1 MAKTNANEYLGTNL
15 EYFRRKRGYTQVELA
30 ELANVSSTFLSRVER
45 GEKSVSTDVLAR
57 LKTALDVTYDELLCE
72 RTVDTACQGVCA
84 ALGDCPE
91 EFVDALERFVRDTRK
106 LM

>member
-1 MAKTNANEYLGTNL
+1 MAKTNPYLGENL

-30 ELANVSSTFLSRVER
+30 ELADVSSTFLSRVER
-45 GEKSVSTDVLAR
+45 GEKSVSTDVLTR
-57 LKTALDVTYDELLCE
+57 LKTVLDVTYDELLCQ
-72 RTVDTACQGVCA
+72 RTLNTACHGVCA
-84 ALGDCPE
+84 TLEDCPE